1 MGGESSKQ
9 WILLAAGSKG
19 WDNYRHQADVCHA
32 YQMARS
38 NGIPDE
44 QIIVMMYDDIAY
56 NKENPFK
63 GNIIN
68 EPNGSNVYEGVL
80 KDYTG
85 NDVSAEN
92 FLAVLEGDESS
103 VTKRGPKKVIKSGS
117 NDTIFVYLSDHG
129 SNGIFAFPKSTL
141 YATDLIDTV
150 KRMNSNQQ
158 FSQMV
163 MYVESC
169 HSGSMLS
176 QLPRNINVYGV
187 SASKPDEN
195 SYACCYDQRRNA
207 YLADVFTAHWLHHNK
222 MVDLEETTFQDQFA
236 YLRRNVG
243 SSTPCQY
250 GNQEMRRGKIRP
262 AALTGM
268 KNSLSMLFHKHMCLL
283 TFVNLEWTLQGFNEL

>member
-1 MGGESSKQ
+1 MSAESSKQ

-19 WDNYRHQADVCHA
+19 WHNYRHQADVCHA
-32 YQMARS
+32 YQMARR

-44 QIIVMMYDDIAY
+44 QIIVMMYDDIAS
-56 NKENPFK
+56 NEENPFR

-80 KDYTG
+80 RDYTG
-85 NDVSAEN
+85 NDVSAKN

-129 SNGIFAFPKSTL
+129 SNGIFAFPKNQL

-150 KRMNSNQQ
+150 KKMNSNQQ

-163 MYVESC
+163 IYVESC
-169 HSGSMLS
+169 HSGSLLS
-176 QLPRNINVYGV
+176 QLPKNINVYAV
-187 SASKPDEN
+187 SASKPDEA
-195 SYACCYDQRRNA
+195 SQACYYDEMRNA
-207 YLADVFTAHWLHHNK
+207 WLADVFTACWLHHSK
-222 MVDLEETTFQDQFA
+222 TVDLKKTTFQDQFA
-236 YLRRNVG
+236 YLKRNVH

-250 GNQEMRRGKIRP
+250 GNQVIY
-262 AALTGM
+262 
-268 KNSLSMLFHKHMCLL
+268 
-283 TFVNLEWTLQGFNEL
+283 WT